1 MSLTTELEKE
11 LKIYSLMQDLNVPQ
25 VLSTQQVTTLPS
37 FSESGARE
45 HAAVGRQLQRA
56 PQKHTVSLWPLCVT
70 KVLTQYPMVAVKY
83 SFTAYKS
90 KTFSSAAFL

>member
-1 MSLTTELEKE
+1 MK
-11 LKIYSLMQDLNVPQ
+11 DLNVPQ

-56 PQKHTVSLWPLCVT
+56 PQKHCEPLATLRYQHADTVSHGCCEIFIHRL
-70 KVLTQYPMVAVKY
+70 
-83 SFTAYKS
+83 
-90 KTFSSAAFL
+90 